1 MSKIKVTIKGTCPL
15 LQHRFSTPEEDPK
28 WTKQTG
34 LRDYSKEVLKALYAD
49 DEGKPYQPSDH
60 ILGAL
65 IKAST
70 DFKIPGKGKKTYKDL
85 IQSALFIYPDA
96 IPHKIPKWVVDRRPV
111 VIQRSRIIRERPRFD
126 EWELSF
132 EIDITDEQLPV
143 DAVRKI
149 IEHAGNRKGLGDFRP
164 RFGRFMVSEF
174 KELKE

>member
-1 MSKIKVTIKGTCPL
+1 MKINTTIKGIVPL

-34 LRDYSKEVLKALYAD
+34 LPDYSKEVWKALYAD
-49 DEGKPYQPSDH
+49 EKGKPYQPSDH

-85 IQSALFIYPDA
+85 IQSALFIYPNI
-96 IPHKIPKWVVDRRPV
+96 IPHKIPKWVVDRRAV
-111 VIQRSRIIRERPRFD
+111 RIKQARIIRERPRFD

-132 EIDITDEQLPV
+132 EIDVTDEQLPV
-143 DAVRKI
+143 DAVRRI
-149 IEHAGNRKGLGDFRP
+149 LEHAGNRKGIGDFRP
-164 RFGRFMVSEF
+164 RFGRFMVTEF
-174 KELKE
+174 KEAR